1 MTDSP
6 KNKFDTKLKIFFLD
20 GDCTDKL
27 KNGLEVVHRWVE
39 WKLFQIPLT
48 AALKWNATLTV
59 KIFRHRLAFTDKFT
73 HEILSKN

>member
-1 MTDSP
+1 MTGSP
-6 KNKFDTKLKIFFLD
+6 KNKFDTIINLFFLD

-48 AALKWNATLTV
+48 AALKWNATLCYV
-59 KIFRHRLAFTDKFT
+59 SSWSGGRPPDLG
-73 HEILSKN
+73 SWSM